1 MLRSIS
7 GVQSAASITQPD
19 FKQYAKNRGNGF
31 QLVDWEMHKDVCNLF
46 YAKYGKA
53 DSQGTCGYGSNTNGR
68 VTGLTN
74 EAGMTDTFANP
85 ENTAEYTAY
94 IMVNGAK
101 KNIQAP
107 NVLGYENW
115 YGNKGEWI
123 NDTFNEGKVDY
134 SMHITMPDGSIRKLK
149 GETVGGDRYPMNVVN
164 GRYMDVW
171 VARAGGSTSSNYF
184 DLNQISVSINRV
196 VVRSGDYANASGG
209 VAFANTSY
217 DSSVAVAFVGSR
229 LAFRGKIVIAKS
241 VAAFKAVIEIA

>member
-85 ENTAEYTAY
+85 DNTEEQTAY
-94 IMVNGAK
+94 IMVDGAK

-115 YGNKGEWI
+115 YGNKAEWI
-123 NDTFNEGKVDY
+123 NDTFNEGVVDY

-149 GETVGGDRYPMNVVN
+149 GETTGGDRYPMNVVN

-171 VARAGGSTSSNYF
+171 VAKAGGSTSSYYF
-184 DLNQISVSINRV
+184 DNNYVSGSLHRV
-196 VVRSGDYANASGG
+196 VCRSYNYAYAGGGVAYANA
-209 VAFANTSY
+209 NI
-217 DSSVAVAFVGSR
+217 DSSVTYANIGSR

-241 VAAFKAVIEIA
+241 VAAFKAISEIS